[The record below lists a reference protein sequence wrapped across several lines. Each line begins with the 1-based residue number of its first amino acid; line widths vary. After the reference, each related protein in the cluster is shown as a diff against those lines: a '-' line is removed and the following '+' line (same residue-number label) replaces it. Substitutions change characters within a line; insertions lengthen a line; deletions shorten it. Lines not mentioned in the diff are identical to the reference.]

1 LRENQHN
8 AWENLQIY
16 GSHQRQQPVHFQ
28 EEKIMKRRIIQI
40 VWGVLTLSLIAG
52 GFYTARGEEPTPA
65 PTPVPAN
72 KENLQVTGTMVA
84 GVGFDGE
91 FYPPLGSQKKLGVL
105 LLSASDG
112 GIPGNRA
119 KIFAENGFPTLA
131 LGYFKTK
138 RTPEYLD
145 MVPLEYFDQPIWWLT
160 KNEYIQGGKIVV
172 IGESKG
178 AELALL
184 LASRKP
190 EISGVVAFVPSAVVF
205 QGMPKVPWPPRS
217 SWSSMGK
224 PIPFVPY
231 NISNLPDKKNVLSI
245 YRNSLKQ
252 QEAVKKALI
261 PVNKIKGPVLLFSA
275 ADDGIW
281 PSVEM
286 SDMIMRSL
294 KDQKFGY
301 AYEHITY
308 DNAGHTMMESNM
320 MGGTEE
326 GNRKARI
333 DSTEKMLAFLNRL
346 SAEPASANTA
356 APSQ

>member
-1 LRENQHN
+1 MNHT
-8 AWENLQIY
+8 
-16 GSHQRQQPVHFQ
+16 S
-28 EEKIMKRRIIQI
+28 EEETMERRIVQI
-40 VWGVLTLSLIAG
+40 VWWVLALTLIAG
-52 GFYTARGEEPTPA
+52 GYCTTRGAE
-65 PTPVPAN
+65 PVPTSEE
-72 KENLQVTGTMVA
+72 KIQTTGTMVT
-84 GVGFDGE
+84 GVSFDAE
-91 FYPPLGSQKKLGVL
+91 FYPPQGSPKKLGVL
-105 LLSASDG
+105 VLGGSDG
-112 GIPGNRA
+112 GIPNRRA
-119 KIFAENGFPTLA
+119 KVIAENGFPTLA
-131 LGYFKTK
+131 LAYFKTK

-145 MVPLEYFDQPIWWLT
+145 MIPLEYFNKPIEWLI
-160 KNEYIQGGKIVV
+160 KNEYTQGGKIIV

-205 QGMPKVPWPPRS
+205 QGMPKVFWPPRS
-217 SWSSMGK
+217 SWSYAGK
-224 PIPFVPY
+224 QIPFVPY
-231 NISNLPDKKNVLSI
+231 NLNNLPDKNNVLNI

-275 ADDGIW
+275 ADDGMW

-286 SDMIMRSL
+286 SDMIMRTL

-301 AYEHITY
+301 TYEHITY
-308 DNAGHTMMESNM
+308 DNAGHTLMEYYM

-333 DSTEKMLAFLNRL
+333 DSTEKTLSFLNKL
-346 SAEPASANTA
+346 STEPVTSDSST
-356 APSQ
+356 PRQ

>member
-1 LRENQHN
+1 MKQ
-8 AWENLQIY
+8 QII
-16 GSHQRQQPVHFQ
+16 RAAL
-28 EEKIMKRRIIQI
+28 
-40 VWGVLTLSLIAG
+40 GVLTLSLIVG
-52 GFYTARGEEPTPA
+52 FFYTARGEEPA
-65 PTPVPAN
+65 PVTTSTPVPAN
-72 KENLQVTGTMVA
+72 KENTQATGTMVT
-84 GVGFDGE
+84 GVSFDGE
-91 FYPPLGSQKKLGVL
+91 FYPPLGPPKKLGVL
-105 LLSASDG
+105 VLGGSDG

-131 LGYFKTK
+131 LGYFKTR

-145 MVPLEYFDQPIWWLT
+145 MIPLEYFDKPIEWLT

-205 QGMPKVPWPPRS
+205 QGMPKVFWPPRS

-224 PIPFVPY
+224 PVPFVPF
-231 NISNLPDKKNVLSI
+231 NLSNLTDKKNVLGI
-245 YRNSLKQ
+245 HRNSLKQ

-261 PVNKIKGPVLLFSA
+261 PVNKIKGPILLFSA
-275 ADDGIW
+275 ADDGVW

-294 KDQKFGY
+294 KDQKFSY
-301 AYEHITY
+301 SYEHITY

-333 DSTEKMLAFLNRL
+333 DSTEKMLAFLNVL
-346 SAEPASANTA
+346 SAEPAVADTA

>member
-1 LRENQHN
+1 M
-8 AWENLQIY
+8 AWWVLALSLVAGNCYTVRGAEATPT
-16 GSHQRQQPVHFQ
+16 S
-28 EEKIMKRRIIQI
+28 EEKIQI
-40 VWGVLTLSLIAG
+40 
-52 GFYTARGEEPTPA
+52 
-65 PTPVPAN
+65 
-72 KENLQVTGTMVA
+72 TGTMVT
-84 GVGFDGE
+84 GISFDAE
-91 FYPPLGSQKKLGVL
+91 FYPPQGSPKRLGVL
-105 LLSASDG
+105 VLGGSDG
-112 GIPGNRA
+112 GIPSRRA
-119 KIFAENGFPTLA
+119 KIIAENGFPTLA
-131 LGYFKTK
+131 LAYFKTK

-145 MVPLEYFDQPIWWLT
+145 MTPLEYFNEPIEWLI
-160 KNEYIQGGKIVV
+160 KNEYAQGGKIVV

-190 EISGVVAFVPSAVVF
+190 GISGVIAFVPSAVVF
-205 QGMPKVPWPPRS
+205 QGMPKVFWPPRS

-231 NISNLPDKKNVLSI
+231 NLSGLSDKNNILGI

-275 ADDGIW
+275 ADDGMW
-281 PSVEM
+281 PSVGM

-294 KDQKFGY
+294 KDQKFSY
-301 AYEHITY
+301 AYEHISY
-308 DNAGHTMMESNM
+308 DNAGHTLTEYFM

-333 DSTEKMLAFLNRL
+333 DSTEKTLSFLNKL
-346 SAEPASANTA
+346 SSEPAADNAT
-356 APSQ
+356 PLR